1 MRSKVFPNGMADH
14 PHIFVSRKGRNSPYR
29 GITPNIQVVRV
40 QRENR
45 RAHTEELAQA
55 VEAAVERNA
64 EQVLLP
70 EEERGFYLSEEL
82 AFEHLFGLHSLW
94 VRTGS
99 KRRRLRKLAPLPT
112 RQFSRHKA
120 QAWSGQ

>member
-1 MRSKVFPNGMADH
+1 MADH
-14 PHIFVSRKGRNSPYR
+14 PHIFVSRKGRNIPYR

-45 RAHTEELAQA
+45 RAHTEELVQA

-70 EEERGFYLSEEL
+70 EEERGFYLLEEL
-82 AFEHLFGLHSLW
+82 AFEHFVWAAFPVGAN
-94 VRTGS
+94 RFKTA
-99 KRRRLRKLAPLPT
+99 KAP
-112 RQFSRHKA
+112 KA
-120 QAWSGQ
+120 CPSTYPAI